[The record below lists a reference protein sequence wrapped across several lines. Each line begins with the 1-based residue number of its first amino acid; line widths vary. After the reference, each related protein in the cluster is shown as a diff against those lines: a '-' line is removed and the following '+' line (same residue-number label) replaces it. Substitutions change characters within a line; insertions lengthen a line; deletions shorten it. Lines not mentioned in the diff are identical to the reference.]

1 MRHEGGGGS
10 NEGKG
15 EGCGCCEGEEWR
27 RNIIKVDATCE
38 IN

>member
-1 MRHEGGGGS
+1 MRGGS

-15 EGCGCCEGEEWR
+15 EGGGGGGGCEGEEGR